1 MFERVHHQRI
11 AEVLARLDGALL
23 RRYQCL
29 FGGGT
34 VIALRYGEYRES
46 VDMDFLISDLAGYR
60 ELRQLLTGPQGM
72 SAILKEGAKPLELLR
87 DFRADQYGIRTQVA
101 MQGVAIK
108 FEIVL
113 EGRIHLDSPM
123 ASDEICGVPTLTPVD
138 MAASK
143 MLANS
148 DRWADRGVFNRD
160 LIDLAMMKPGLQL
173 LREAIAKAETAYGS
187 AIVRDLMRA
196 LEELQ
201 SRQGWL
207 DRCMETMAMTMPKAV
222 LWKNIKA
229 VQRLLLTLP
238 QAADQ

>member
-1 MFERVHHQRI
+1 MFERVHHQR
-11 AEVLARLDGALL
+11 
-23 RRYQCL
+23 
-29 FGGGT
+29 
-34 VIALRYGEYRES
+34 
-46 VDMDFLISDLAGYR
+46 
-60 ELRQLLTGPQGM
+60 
-72 SAILKEGAKPLELLR
+72 
-87 DFRADQYGIRTQVA
+87 
-101 MQGVAIK
+101 
-108 FEIVL
+108 
-113 EGRIHLDSPM
+113 
-123 ASDEICGVPTLTPVD
+123 
-138 MAASK
+138 
-143 MLANS
+143 
-148 DRWADRGVFNRD
+148 VFNRD